1 MIIVILF
8 VIVRLHFVSVFTI
21 KKPKGASAAR
31 AHDVLMLKLLDKCIL
46 NIFKSDW
53 AQTRLKTLNVIGF
66 I

>member
-1 MIIVILF
+1 LF
-8 VIVRLHFVSVFTI
+8 VIVRLRFVSVFTI

-53 AQTRLKTLNVIGF
+53 EQTRLRH
-66 I
+66 